1 MSQVEIGAKVSVDTG
16 SAAQN
21 VLTLQQSVAKL
32 KEEFKNSA
40 AGSEEQKQ
48 AFIKLQQAQNDL
60 KKANGDLQKSMKGTE
75 DAAKSGGEKFGN
87 LKTQMAS
94 ISPAAGGAAEAASK
108 FNGVLNIL
116 KANPIIAVLSVL
128 VAIIIGLVNKFKEM
142 DGAADA
148 MGDAWNE
155 VSGIFSKFINAVLTP
170 MIDGFVK
177 LIGALTSAVEWI
189 ADKLGVSAEATSK
202 RMGQLAK
209 TVRELDD
216 AQKDQALATAESNRK
231 LQEAREIAGDAN
243 VPIKERI
250 KALKDA
256 GRIEKEELDKVVAL
270 NVAKTAAQMEQMALE
285 MGARGNVIAQI
296 RQGTVE
302 SLKAA
307 RAELLN
313 MKNVNKDKLYALDQQ
328 IIDAENAAA
337 QSAKIGKKVQSQV
350 DSLNKEEISK
360 AKEAAAEKKRIAVE
374 AQKEKERLAKEAAD
388 KQKKLDDDIAARV
401 KAYNDNKAQQA
412 AETDALILKN
422 RLQAITDANFKAQ
435 QEVEV
440 NRQNEIDKEQ
450 DAYNNKLIGLEEFNQ
465 RKALINANYDQQQA
479 ALLAKQAAD
488 KQKKADDDAA
498 KELKKKQDE
507 ANAGIEAQNK
517 IASDSTIALALRQQA
532 LDKEV
537 LLVQQAFD
545 AKLISEEEYNKKKGE
560 ITKSQADLDKARF
573 DGQMAMLDQYGQA
586 INSVADIVGKNTV
599 AGKSLS
605 VASALIST
613 YEGIAKAV
621 KLGFPAAIPAAI
633 SAAATGFGAVKNILA
648 VKVPGKSGGGGNM
661 PSVPGGGGGIASMRA
676 PLAPMASTSTT
687 SLSGQTLASMNATA
701 SRAYVVEAD
710 IANNQDRI
718 SRINRAARIG

>member
-412 AETDALILKN
+412 AETEALILKN

-435 QEVEV
+435 QEIEIG
-440 NRQNEIDKEQ
+440 RQGELDKQQET
-450 DAYNNKLIGLEEFNQ
+450 YNKGLISLEEFNQ
-465 RKALINANYDQQQA
+465 RKSLINANYDQQQA
-479 ALLAKQAAD
+479 AILAKQAAD

-545 AKLISEEEYNKKKGE
+545 AKLMSEEDYNKKSGE
-560 ITKSQADLDKARF
+560 IKKSQADLDKSKF
-573 DGQMAMLDQYGQA
+573 DAQMALLDQYVQA
-586 INSVADIVGKNTV
+586 INGVADIVGKNTV
-599 AGKSLS
+599 AGKALS
-605 VASALIST
+605 VSAALIST

-621 KLGFPAAIPAAI
+621 HLGFPAAIPAAI

>member
-32 KEEFKNSA
+32 KDEFKGSA
-40 AGSEEQKQ
+40 QGSEEQKQ
-48 AFIKLQQAQNDL
+48 AFIKLQHAQNEL

-75 DAAKSGGEKFGN
+75 EAAKSGGEKFSN
-87 LKTQMAS
+87 LKGQMAS

-108 FNGVLNIL
+108 FNGVLNVL

-128 VAIIIGLVNKFKEM
+128 VAIIIGLVNKFKDM

-148 MGDAWNE
+148 MGDAWAE

-177 LIGALTSAVEWI
+177 LIGVLTSAVEWI
-189 ADKLGVSAEATSK
+189 ADKLGVSSEATSK

-216 AQKDQALATAESNRK
+216 AQKDQALSSAESNRK

-243 VPIKERI
+243 VPIKERVA
-250 KALKDA
+250 ALKEA
-256 GRIEKEELDKVVAL
+256 GRIEKEELDKIVKI
-270 NVAKTAAQMEQMALE
+270 NIAKTAAQMEQMALE
-285 MGARGNVIAQI
+285 MGARASVIAQI
-296 RQGTVE
+296 KEGTVE

-313 MKNVNKDKLYALDQQ
+313 MKNVNKDKLYTLDHQ

-337 QSAKIGKKVQSQV
+337 QSAKIGKKVNSQIK
-350 DSLNKEEISK
+350 SLNAEEQQQ
-360 AKEAAAEKKRIAVE
+360 AKDAAEKRKQIAAA
-374 AQKEKERLAKEAAD
+374 AQKDKEQKAAEALAA
-388 KQKKLDDDIAARV
+388 QKKIDDDAAARL
-401 KAYNDNKAQQA
+401 KAWNENFLAQA

-422 RLQAITDANFKAQ
+422 RLQAITDLNFKAQ
-435 QEVEV
+435 QEIEV
-440 NRQNEIDKEQ
+440 NRQGELDKQMDYLNKGLINEDT
-450 DAYNNKLIGLEEFNQ
+450 YNQ
-465 RKALINANYDQQQA
+465 RKALINANYDAQQ
-479 ALLAKQAAD
+479 KVITDKIKAD
-488 KQKKADDDAA
+488 KLKKEEEDNA
-498 KELKKKQDE
+498 KELKKKQDK
-507 ANAGIEAQNK
+507 AQADIEAQNN
-517 IASDSTIALALRQQA
+517 IVNNDALSIALRQQA

-537 LLVQQAFD
+537 LLVKDAFD
-545 AKLISEEEYNKKKGE
+545 KKLITEEEYNKKSKE
-560 ITKSQADLDKARF
+560 LQDSQTKIQKTKF
-573 DGQMAMLDQYGQA
+573 DAQMALLEEWVKALNG
-586 INSVADIVGKNTV
+586 VADIVGKQTV
-599 AGKSLS
+599 AGKTLS

-621 KLGFPAAIPAAI
+621 RLGFPAAIPAAI

-648 VKVPGKSGGGGNM
+648 VKVPGQSGGSS
-661 PSVPGGGGGIASMRA
+661 PSIPGGGSGVSGMRA
-676 PLAPMASTSTT
+676 PLAPMAISSTT

-710 IANNQDRI
+710 IANNQERI